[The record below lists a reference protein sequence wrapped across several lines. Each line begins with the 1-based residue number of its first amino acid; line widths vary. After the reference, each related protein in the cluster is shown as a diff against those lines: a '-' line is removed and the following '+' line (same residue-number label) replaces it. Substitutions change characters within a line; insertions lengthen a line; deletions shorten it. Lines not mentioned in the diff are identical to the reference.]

1 MTDIAVDKSL
11 IEIVVSG
18 GGPAGM
24 MAALA
29 LAGKGY
35 RTTLLGPETD
45 RNDRRTTALMMPAI
59 RFLEELGVWNA
70 IQPHTA
76 PLASMRIIDATER
89 LIRSPTVT
97 FRASE
102 IDETAFGYNIPNAVL
117 NEKLAEAVAQNSSI
131 ERNYL
136 PAIEYRNNGDHI
148 TITLSDGQTL
158 HTRLVVAADGRNSAA
173 REAAGIRT
181 RRWSYPQTAM
191 VLSFAHTLDHQNI
204 STEFHT
210 EEGPFTQVP
219 LTGRRSSLVWVI
231 NPGKAETLLA
241 LDDTALAGRI
251 ESMMQSMLG
260 KVTLETKP
268 QAWPL
273 SGLVPHVFA
282 ARRTVLVGEAAHV
295 FPPIGAQ
302 GLNLGSRDVETLLDA
317 ISKDPSDPGSE
328 RVIRAYDRG
337 RRPDIL
343 ARTGSVD
350 ALNRSLLSPMLPA
363 QILRGM
369 GLEML
374 RSFAPLR
381 AFFMR
386 EGLRPGSG
394 FAHFLPRLPSPPKYT
409 RNRPGDNGNHAT

>member
-1 MTDIAVDKSL
+1 MND
-11 IEIVVSG
+11 VVVEKPLTEVTISG

-29 LAGKGY
+29 LSARGY
-35 RTTLLGPETD
+35 RTVLLGPETD

-59 RFLEELGVWNA
+59 RFLEEIGVWSDIA
-70 IQPHTA
+70 SEA
-76 PLASMRIIDATER
+76 SPLASMRIVDATQR
-89 LIRSPTVT
+89 LIRSPAVT
-97 FRASE
+97 FRAGE
-102 IDETAFGYNIPNAVL
+102 IDEVAFGYNIPNAAL
-117 NEKLAEAVAQNSSI
+117 NQKLAEAVENTSAVKRI
-131 ERNYL
+131 TR

-148 TITLSDGQTL
+148 TITLAGGETL

-181 RRWSYPQTAM
+181 RRWSYPQTAV
-191 VLSFAHTLDHQNI
+191 VLSFTHEVAHENI

-219 LTGRRSSLVWVI
+219 LKGQRSSLVWVV
-231 NPGKAETLLA
+231 NPGRADMLLA
-241 LDDTALAGRI
+241 LNDAALAQRI
-251 ESMMQSMLG
+251 ENMMQSMLG
-260 KVTLETKP
+260 KVTIDVRP

-273 SGLVPHVFA
+273 SGMVPLSFA
-282 ARRTVLVGEAAHV
+282 SKRTILIGEAAHV

-302 GLNLGSRDVETLLDA
+302 GLNLGTRDVETLIKA
-317 ISKDPSDPGSE
+317 ISSDPSDPGSD

-363 QILRGM
+363 QIARGV

-374 RSFAPLR
+374 RTFAPLR

-394 FAHFLPRLPSPPKYT
+394 FSQLLPRLPKLPRRGKS
-409 RNRPGDNGNHAT
+409 ATK

>member
-1 MTDIAVDKSL
+1 MNDVVVEKPLT
-11 IEIVVSG
+11 EITISG

-29 LAGKGY
+29 LSAKGY
-35 RTTLLGPETD
+35 RTVLLGPETD

-59 RFLEELGVWNA
+59 RFLKEIGVWGDIA
-70 IQPHTA
+70 PEAA
-76 PLASMRIIDATER
+76 PLASMRIVDATQR
-89 LIRSPTVT
+89 LIRSPAVT
-97 FRASE
+97 FRAGE
-102 IDETAFGYNIPNAVL
+102 IYETAFGYNIPNAAL
-117 NEKLAEAVAQNSSI
+117 NQKLAEAVENNPAIKRITQ
-131 ERNYL
+131 
-136 PAIEYRNNGDHI
+136 PAIEYRNNGDHV
-148 TITLSDGQTL
+148 TITLAGGDTL

-181 RRWSYPQTAM
+181 RRWSYPQTAV
-191 VLSFAHTLDHQNI
+191 VLSFAHEVEHENI

-219 LTGRRSSLVWVI
+219 LKGKRSSLVWVV
-231 NPGKAETLLA
+231 NPGRAEMLLA
-241 LDDTALAGRI
+241 LDDVALAQRI
-251 ESMMQSMLG
+251 EDMMQSMLG
-260 KVTLETKP
+260 KVTIDIRP

-273 SGLVPHVFA
+273 SGMVPLSFA
-282 ARRTVLVGEAAHV
+282 SKRTILIGEAAHV

-302 GLNLGSRDVETLLDA
+302 GLNLGTRDVETLIKA
-317 ISKDPSDPGSE
+317 IASDPSDPGSD

-363 QILRGM
+363 QIARGV

-394 FAHFLPRLPSPPKYT
+394 FSQLLPRLPKLS
-409 RNRPGDNGNHAT
+409 NRGKSATK

>member
-1 MTDIAVDKSL
+1 MNDVVVEKPLT
-11 IEIVVSG
+11 EITISG

-29 LAGKGY
+29 LSAKGY
-35 RTTLLGPETD
+35 RTALLGPETD

-59 RFLEELGVWNA
+59 RFLEEIGVWGDIA
-70 IQPHTA
+70 PEAA
-76 PLASMRIIDATER
+76 PLASMRIVDATQR
-89 LIRSPTVT
+89 LIRSPAVT
-97 FRASE
+97 FRAGE
-102 IDETAFGYNIPNAVL
+102 IDETAFGYNIPNAAL
-117 NEKLAEAVAQNSSI
+117 NQKLAETVENNPAIKRITQ
-131 ERNYL
+131 
-136 PAIEYRNNGDHI
+136 PAIEYRNNGDHV
-148 TITLSDGQTL
+148 TITLAGGDTL

-181 RRWSYPQTAM
+181 RRWSYPQTAV
-191 VLSFAHTLDHQNI
+191 VLSFAHEVEHENI

-219 LTGRRSSLVWVI
+219 LKGKRSSLVWVV
-231 NPGKAETLLA
+231 NPDRAEMLLA
-241 LDDTALAGRI
+241 LDDVALAQRI
-251 ESMMQSMLG
+251 EDMMQSMLG
-260 KVTLETKP
+260 KVTIDIRP

-273 SGLVPHVFA
+273 SGMVPLSFA
-282 ARRTVLVGEAAHV
+282 SKRTILIGEAAHV

-302 GLNLGSRDVETLLDA
+302 GLNLGTRDVETLIRA
-317 ISKDPSDPGSE
+317 IASDPSDPGSD
-328 RVIRAYDRG
+328 RVIYAYDRG

-363 QILRGM
+363 QIARGV

-394 FAHFLPRLPSPPKYT
+394 FSQLLPRLPNLRDRGKS
-409 RNRPGDNGNHAT
+409 ATK

>member
-1 MTDIAVDKSL
+1 MNDVVVEKPLT
-11 IEIVVSG
+11 EITISG

-29 LAGKGY
+29 LSAKGY
-35 RTTLLGPETD
+35 RTVLLGPETD

-59 RFLEELGVWNA
+59 RFLKEIGVWGDIA
-70 IQPHTA
+70 PEAA
-76 PLASMRIIDATER
+76 PLASMRIVDATQR
-89 LIRSPTVT
+89 LIRSPAVT
-97 FRASE
+97 FRAGE
-102 IDETAFGYNIPNAVL
+102 IYETAFGYNIPNAAL
-117 NEKLAEAVAQNSSI
+117 NQKLAEAVENNPAIKRITQ
-131 ERNYL
+131 
-136 PAIEYRNNGDHI
+136 PAIEYRNNGDHV
-148 TITLSDGQTL
+148 TITLAGGDTL

-181 RRWSYPQTAM
+181 RRWSYPQTAV
-191 VLSFAHTLDHQNI
+191 VLSFAHEVEHENI

-219 LTGRRSSLVWVI
+219 LKGKRSSLVWVV
-231 NPGKAETLLA
+231 NPGRAEMLLA
-241 LDDTALAGRI
+241 LDDVALAQRI
-251 ESMMQSMLG
+251 EDMMQSMLG
-260 KVTLETKP
+260 KVTIDIRP

-273 SGLVPHVFA
+273 SGMVPLSFA
-282 ARRTVLVGEAAHV
+282 SKRTILIGEAAHV

-302 GLNLGSRDVETLLDA
+302 GLNLGTRDVETLIKA
-317 ISKDPSDPGSE
+317 IASDPSNPGSD

-363 QILRGM
+363 QIARGV

-394 FAHFLPRLPSPPKYT
+394 FSQLLPRLPKLP
-409 RNRPGDNGNHAT
+409 NRGKSATK

>member
-1 MTDIAVDKSL
+1 MNDVVVEKPLT
-11 IEIVVSG
+11 EITISG

-29 LAGKGY
+29 LSAKGY
-35 RTTLLGPETD
+35 RTALLGPETD

-59 RFLEELGVWNA
+59 RFLEEIGVWGDIA
-70 IQPHTA
+70 PEAA
-76 PLASMRIIDATER
+76 PLASMRIVDATQR
-89 LIRSPTVT
+89 LIRSPAVT
-97 FRASE
+97 FRAGE
-102 IDETAFGYNIPNAVL
+102 IYETAFGYNIPNAAL
-117 NEKLAEAVAQNSSI
+117 NQKLAEAVENNPAIKRITQ
-131 ERNYL
+131 
-136 PAIEYRNNGDHI
+136 PAIEYRNNGDHV
-148 TITLSDGQTL
+148 TITLAGGDTL

-181 RRWSYPQTAM
+181 RRWSYPQTAV
-191 VLSFAHTLDHQNI
+191 VLSFAHEVEHENI

-219 LTGRRSSLVWVI
+219 LKGKRSSLVWVV
-231 NPGKAETLLA
+231 NPGRAEMLLA
-241 LDDTALAGRI
+241 LDDVALAQRI
-251 ESMMQSMLG
+251 EDMMQSMLG
-260 KVTLETKP
+260 KVTIDIRP

-273 SGLVPHVFA
+273 SGMVPLSFA
-282 ARRTVLVGEAAHV
+282 SKRTILIGEAAHV

-302 GLNLGSRDVETLLDA
+302 GLNLGTRDVETLIKA
-317 ISKDPSDPGSE
+317 IASDPSNPGSD

-363 QILRGM
+363 QIARGV

-394 FAHFLPRLPSPPKYT
+394 FSQLLPRLPKLP
-409 RNRPGDNGNHAT
+409 NRGKSATK

>member
-1 MTDIAVDKSL
+1 MNDLVVNKPLTDIV
-11 IEIVVSG
+11 ISG
-18 GGPAGM
+18 SGPAGM

-29 LAGKGY
+29 LGAKGY
-35 RTTLLGPETD
+35 RTVLLGPETD
-45 RNDRRTTALMMPAI
+45 KGDRRTTALMMPAI
-59 RFLEELGVWNA
+59 RLLQGLGVWSDIEPEA
-70 IQPHTA
+70 A
-76 PLASMRIIDATER
+76 ALASMRIIDATRR
-89 LIRSPTVT
+89 LVRSPVVT
-97 FRASE
+97 FRAGE

-117 NEKLAEAVAQNSSI
+117 NEKLAEAVA
-131 ERNYL
+131 RN
-136 PAIEYRNNGDHI
+136 PNIQRINASVIEYRYNGDHM
-148 TITLSDGQTL
+148 TITLSGGDTL
-158 HTRLVVAADGRNSAA
+158 HTRLVVAADGRNSMA

-181 RRWSYPQTAM
+181 RRWSYPQTAV
-191 VLSFAHTLDHQNI
+191 VLSFSHSVDHENI

-219 LTGRRSSLVWVI
+219 LKGKRSSLVWVV
-231 NPGKAETLLA
+231 NPGRAEGLLA
-241 LDDTALAGRI
+241 LDESTLAQRI
-251 ESMMQSMLG
+251 EDMMQSMLG
-260 KVTLETKP
+260 KIKLEIKP

-282 ARRTVLVGEAAHV
+282 AKRTILIGEAAHV

-302 GLNLGSRDVETLLDA
+302 GLNLGSRDVETLVKA
-317 ISKDPSDPGSE
+317 IESDPVDPGSD
-328 RVIRAYDRG
+328 RVIRAYDRA

-350 ALNRSLLSPMLPA
+350 ALNRSLLSGMLPA
-363 QILRGM
+363 QIVRGI

-394 FAHFLPRLPSPPKYT
+394 FSHFLPKLPSLPQRSDGK
-409 RNRPGDNGNHAT
+409 RSS

>member
-1 MTDIAVDKSL
+1 MNDVVVEKPLT
-11 IEIVVSG
+11 EITISG

-29 LAGKGY
+29 LSAKGY
-35 RTTLLGPETD
+35 RTALLGPETD

-59 RFLEELGVWNA
+59 RFLEKIGVWNDITPEA
-70 IQPHTA
+70 A
-76 PLASMRIIDATER
+76 PLASMRIVDATQR
-89 LIRSPTVT
+89 LIRSPAVT
-97 FRASE
+97 FRAGE
-102 IDETAFGYNIPNAVL
+102 IDETAFGFNIPNAAL
-117 NEKLAEAVAQNSSI
+117 NQKLAGAVENNPAIKRITQ
-131 ERNYL
+131 
-136 PAIEYRNNGDHI
+136 PAIEYRNNGDHV
-148 TITLSDGQTL
+148 TITLAGGNTL

-181 RRWSYPQTAM
+181 RRWSYPQTAV
-191 VLSFAHTLDHQNI
+191 VLSFAHEVEHENI

-219 LTGRRSSLVWVI
+219 LKGKRSSLVWVV
-231 NPGKAETLLA
+231 NPDRAEILLT
-241 LDDTALAGRI
+241 LDDAALGQRI
-251 ESMMQSMLG
+251 ENMMQSMLG
-260 KVTLETKP
+260 KVTIDIRP

-273 SGLVPHVFA
+273 SGMVPLSFA
-282 ARRTVLVGEAAHV
+282 SKRTILIGEAAHV

-302 GLNLGSRDVETLLDA
+302 GLNLGTRDVETLIRA
-317 ISKDPSDPGSE
+317 IASDPSDPGSD
-328 RVIRAYDRG
+328 RVIYAYDRG

-363 QILRGM
+363 QIARGV

-394 FAHFLPRLPSPPKYT
+394 FSQLLPRLPNLRDRGKS
-409 RNRPGDNGNHAT
+409 ATK

>member
-1 MTDIAVDKSL
+1 MNDVVVEKPLT
-11 IEIVVSG
+11 EITISG

-29 LAGKGY
+29 LSAKGY
-35 RTTLLGPETD
+35 RTVLLGPETD

-59 RFLEELGVWNA
+59 RFLKEIGVWGDIA
-70 IQPHTA
+70 PEAA
-76 PLASMRIIDATER
+76 PLASMRIVDATQR
-89 LIRSPTVT
+89 LIRSPAVT
-97 FRASE
+97 FRAGE
-102 IDETAFGYNIPNAVL
+102 IDETAFGYNIPNAAL
-117 NEKLAEAVAQNSSI
+117 NQKLAEAVENNPAIKRITQ
-131 ERNYL
+131 
-136 PAIEYRNNGDHI
+136 PAIEYRNNGDHV
-148 TITLSDGQTL
+148 TITLAGGDTL

-181 RRWSYPQTAM
+181 RRWSYPQTAV
-191 VLSFAHTLDHQNI
+191 VLSFAHEVEHENI

-219 LTGRRSSLVWVI
+219 LKGKRSSLVWVV
-231 NPGKAETLLA
+231 NPGRAEMLLA
-241 LDDTALAGRI
+241 LDDLALAQRI
-251 ESMMQSMLG
+251 EDMMQSMLG
-260 KVTLETKP
+260 KVTIDIRP

-273 SGLVPHVFA
+273 SGMVPLSFA
-282 ARRTVLVGEAAHV
+282 SKRTILIGEAAHV

-302 GLNLGSRDVETLLDA
+302 GLNLGTRDVETLIKA
-317 ISKDPSDPGSE
+317 IASDPSDPGSD

-363 QILRGM
+363 QIARGI

-394 FAHFLPRLPSPPKYT
+394 FSQLLPRLPKLP
-409 RNRPGDNGNHAT
+409 NRGKSATK

>member
-1 MTDIAVDKSL
+1 
-11 IEIVVSG
+11 
-18 GGPAGM
+18 M

-29 LAGKGY
+29 LSAKGY
-35 RTTLLGPETD
+35 RTALLGPETD

-59 RFLEELGVWNA
+59 RFLEEIGVWGDIA
-70 IQPHTA
+70 PEAA
-76 PLASMRIIDATER
+76 PLASMRIVDATQR
-89 LIRSPTVT
+89 LIRSPAVT
-97 FRASE
+97 FRAGE
-102 IDETAFGYNIPNAVL
+102 IDETAFGYNIPNAAL
-117 NEKLAEAVAQNSSI
+117 NQKLAEAVENNPAIKRITQ
-131 ERNYL
+131 
-136 PAIEYRNNGDHI
+136 PAIEYRNNGDHV
-148 TITLSDGQTL
+148 TITLAGGDTL

-181 RRWSYPQTAM
+181 RRWSYPQTAV
-191 VLSFAHTLDHQNI
+191 VLSFAHEVEHENI

-219 LTGRRSSLVWVI
+219 LKGKRSSLVWVV
-231 NPGKAETLLA
+231 NPGRAEMLLA
-241 LDDTALAGRI
+241 LDDVALAQRI
-251 ESMMQSMLG
+251 EDMMQSMLG
-260 KVTLETKP
+260 KVTIDIRP

-273 SGLVPHVFA
+273 SGMVPLSFA
-282 ARRTVLVGEAAHV
+282 SKRTILIGEAAHV

-302 GLNLGSRDVETLLDA
+302 GLNLGTRDVETLIKA
-317 ISKDPSDPGSE
+317 IASDPSDPGSD

-350 ALNRSLLSPMLPA
+350 ALNRSLLSPILQA
-363 QILRGM
+363 QIARGI

-394 FAHFLPRLPSPPKYT
+394 FSQLLPRLPKLP
-409 RNRPGDNGNHAT
+409 NRGKSATK

>member
-1 MTDIAVDKSL
+1 MNDVVVEKPLT
-11 IEIVVSG
+11 EITISG

-29 LAGKGY
+29 LSAKGY
-35 RTTLLGPETD
+35 RTALLGPETD

-59 RFLEELGVWNA
+59 RFLEEIGVWSDIA
-70 IQPHTA
+70 PEAA
-76 PLASMRIIDATER
+76 PLASMRIVDATQR
-89 LIRSPTVT
+89 LIRSPAVT
-97 FRASE
+97 FRAGE
-102 IDETAFGYNIPNAVL
+102 IDEIAFGYNIPNATL
-117 NEKLAEAVAQNSSI
+117 NQKLAEAVENNPAIKRVTQ
-131 ERNYL
+131 
-136 PAIEYRNNGDHI
+136 PAIEYRNNGDHV
-148 TITLSDGQTL
+148 TITLADGDTL

-173 REAAGIRT
+173 REAAGICT
-181 RRWSYPQTAM
+181 RRWSYPQTAV
-191 VLSFAHTLDHQNI
+191 VLSFAHEVEHEDI

-219 LTGRRSSLVWVI
+219 LKGKRSSLVWVVT
-231 NPGKAETLLA
+231 PSRAEMLLA
-241 LDDTALAGRI
+241 LDDATLAQRI
-251 ESMMQSMLG
+251 EDMMQSMLG
-260 KVTLETKP
+260 KVTIDIRP

-273 SGLVPHVFA
+273 SGMVPVSFA
-282 ARRTVLVGEAAHV
+282 SKRTILIGEAAHV

-302 GLNLGSRDVETLLDA
+302 GLNLGTRDVETLIKA
-317 ISKDPSDPGSE
+317 IAIDPSDPGSA
-328 RVIRAYDRG
+328 RVIRTYDRG

-363 QILRGM
+363 QIARGV

-394 FAHFLPRLPSPPKYT
+394 FSQLLPKFPKLPDRMNSAT
-409 RNRPGDNGNHAT
+409 R

>member
-1 MTDIAVDKSL
+1 MNDVVVEKPLT
-11 IEIVVSG
+11 EITISG

-29 LAGKGY
+29 LSAKGY
-35 RTTLLGPETD
+35 RTALLGPETD

-59 RFLEELGVWNA
+59 RFLEKIGVWNDITPEA
-70 IQPHTA
+70 A
-76 PLASMRIIDATER
+76 PLASMRIVDATQR
-89 LIRSPTVT
+89 LIRSPAVT
-97 FRASE
+97 FRAGE
-102 IDETAFGYNIPNAVL
+102 IDETAFGFNIPNAAL
-117 NEKLAEAVAQNSSI
+117 NQKLAGAVENNPAIKRITQ
-131 ERNYL
+131 
-136 PAIEYRNNGDHI
+136 PAIEYRNNGDHV
-148 TITLSDGQTL
+148 TITLAGGNTL

-173 REAAGIRT
+173 RDAAGIRT
-181 RRWSYPQTAM
+181 RRWSYPQTAV
-191 VLSFAHTLDHQNI
+191 VLSFAHEVEHENI

-219 LTGRRSSLVWVI
+219 LKGKRSSLVWVV
-231 NPGKAETLLA
+231 NPDRAEMLLT
-241 LDDTALAGRI
+241 LDDAALGQRI
-251 ESMMQSMLG
+251 ENMMQSMLG
-260 KVTLETKP
+260 KVTIDIRP

-273 SGLVPHVFA
+273 SGMVPLSFA
-282 ARRTVLVGEAAHV
+282 SKRTILIGEAAHV

-302 GLNLGSRDVETLLDA
+302 GLNLGTRDVETLIRA
-317 ISKDPSDPGSE
+317 IASDPSDPGSD
-328 RVIRAYDRG
+328 RVIYAYDRG

-363 QILRGM
+363 QIARGV

-394 FAHFLPRLPSPPKYT
+394 FSQLLPRLPNLRDRGKS
-409 RNRPGDNGNHAT
+409 ATK

>member
-1 MTDIAVDKSL
+1 MNDLVVNKPLTDIV
-11 IEIVVSG
+11 ISG
-18 GGPAGM
+18 SGPAGM

-29 LAGKGY
+29 LGTKGY
-35 RTTLLGPETD
+35 RTVLLGPETD
-45 RNDRRTTALMMPAI
+45 RSDRRTTALMMPAI
-59 RFLEELGVWNA
+59 RLLEGLGVWSDIEPEA
-70 IQPHTA
+70 A
-76 PLASMRIIDATER
+76 PLASMRIVDATRR
-89 LIRSPTVT
+89 LVRSPAVT
-97 FRASE
+97 FRAGE

-117 NEKLAEAVAQNSSI
+117 NEKLAGAVS
-131 ERNYL
+131 RN
-136 PAIEYRNNGDHI
+136 PNIQRINASVIEYRHNGDHV
-148 TITLSDGQTL
+148 TITLSGGDTL
-158 HTRLVVAADGRNSAA
+158 HTRLVVAADGRNSMA

-181 RRWSYPQTAM
+181 RRWSYPQAAV
-191 VLSFAHTLDHQNI
+191 VLSFSHGVDHENI

-219 LTGRRSSLVWVI
+219 LKGKRSSLVWVV
-231 NPGKAETLLA
+231 NPGRAEALLA
-241 LDDTALAGRI
+241 LDETTLAQRI
-251 ESMMQSMLG
+251 EDMMQSMLG
-260 KVTLETKP
+260 KIKLEIKP

-282 ARRTVLVGEAAHV
+282 AKRTILIGEAAHV

-302 GLNLGSRDVETLLDA
+302 GLNLGSRDVETLVKA
-317 ISKDPSDPGSE
+317 IESDPVDPGSD
-328 RVIRAYDRG
+328 RVIRAYDRA

-350 ALNRSLLSPMLPA
+350 ALNRSLLSGMLPA
-363 QILRGM
+363 QIVRGV

-394 FAHFLPRLPSPPKYT
+394 FSHFLPKLPNLPQRSDGK
-409 RNRPGDNGNHAT
+409 RSS

>member
-1 MTDIAVDKSL
+1 MNDVVVEKPLT
-11 IEIVVSG
+11 EITISG

-29 LAGKGY
+29 LSAKGY
-35 RTTLLGPETD
+35 RTALLGPETD

-59 RFLEELGVWNA
+59 RFLEEIGVWGDIA
-70 IQPHTA
+70 PEAA
-76 PLASMRIIDATER
+76 PLASMRIVDATQR
-89 LIRSPTVT
+89 LIRSPAVT
-97 FRASE
+97 FRAGE
-102 IDETAFGYNIPNAVL
+102 IDETAFGYNIPNAAL
-117 NEKLAEAVAQNSSI
+117 NQKLAEAVENNPAIKRITQ
-131 ERNYL
+131 
-136 PAIEYRNNGDHI
+136 PAIEYRNNGDHV
-148 TITLSDGQTL
+148 TITLAGGDTL

-181 RRWSYPQTAM
+181 RRWSYPQTAV
-191 VLSFAHTLDHQNI
+191 VLSFAHEVEHENI

-219 LTGRRSSLVWVI
+219 LKGKRSSLVWVV
-231 NPGKAETLLA
+231 NPGRAEMLLA
-241 LDDTALAGRI
+241 LDDVTLAQRI
-251 ESMMQSMLG
+251 EDMMQSMLG
-260 KVTLETKP
+260 KVTIDVRP

-273 SGLVPHVFA
+273 SGMVPLSFA
-282 ARRTVLVGEAAHV
+282 SKRTILIGEAAHV

-302 GLNLGSRDVETLLDA
+302 GLNLGTRDVETLIKA
-317 ISKDPSDPGSE
+317 IASDPSDPGSD

-363 QILRGM
+363 QIARGV

-394 FAHFLPRLPSPPKYT
+394 FSQLLPRLPKLS
-409 RNRPGDNGNHAT
+409 NRGKSATK

>member
-1 MTDIAVDKSL
+1 MNDVVVEKPLT
-11 IEIVVSG
+11 EITISG

-29 LAGKGY
+29 LSAKGY
-35 RTTLLGPETD
+35 RTVLLGPETD

-59 RFLEELGVWNA
+59 RFLEEIGVWGDIA
-70 IQPHTA
+70 PEAA
-76 PLASMRIIDATER
+76 PLASMRIVDATQR
-89 LIRSPTVT
+89 LIRSPAVT
-97 FRASE
+97 FRAGE
-102 IDETAFGYNIPNAVL
+102 INETAFGYNIPNAAL
-117 NEKLAEAVAQNSSI
+117 NQKLAEAVENNPAIKRITQ
-131 ERNYL
+131 
-136 PAIEYRNNGDHI
+136 PAIEYRNNGDHV
-148 TITLSDGQTL
+148 TITLAGGDTL

-181 RRWSYPQTAM
+181 RRWSYPQTAV
-191 VLSFAHTLDHQNI
+191 VLSFAHEVEHENI

-219 LTGRRSSLVWVI
+219 LKGKRSSLVWVV
-231 NPGKAETLLA
+231 NPGRAEMLLA
-241 LDDTALAGRI
+241 LDDVALAQRI
-251 ESMMQSMLG
+251 EDMMQSMLG
-260 KVTLETKP
+260 KVTIDIRP

-273 SGLVPHVFA
+273 SGMVPLSFA
-282 ARRTVLVGEAAHV
+282 SKRTILIGEAAHV

-302 GLNLGSRDVETLLDA
+302 GLNLGTRDVETLIKA
-317 ISKDPSDPGSE
+317 IASDPSDPGSD

-337 RRPDIL
+337 RRSDIL

-363 QILRGM
+363 QIARGV

-394 FAHFLPRLPSPPKYT
+394 FSQLLPRLPKLS
-409 RNRPGDNGNHAT
+409 NRGKSATK

>member
-1 MTDIAVDKSL
+1 
-11 IEIVVSG
+11 
-18 GGPAGM
+18 
-24 MAALA
+24 LA
-29 LAGKGY
+29 LSAKGY
-35 RTTLLGPETD
+35 RTALLGPETD

-59 RFLEELGVWNA
+59 RFLEEIGVWGDIA
-70 IQPHTA
+70 PEAA
-76 PLASMRIIDATER
+76 PLASMRIVDATQR
-89 LIRSPTVT
+89 LIRSPAVT
-97 FRASE
+97 FRAGE
-102 IDETAFGYNIPNAVL
+102 IDETAFGYNIPNAAL
-117 NEKLAEAVAQNSSI
+117 NQKLAEAVENNPAIKRITQ
-131 ERNYL
+131 
-136 PAIEYRNNGDHI
+136 PAIEYRNNGDHV
-148 TITLSDGQTL
+148 TITLAGGDTL

-181 RRWSYPQTAM
+181 RRWSYPQTAV
-191 VLSFAHTLDHQNI
+191 VLSFAHEVEHENI

-219 LTGRRSSLVWVI
+219 LKGKRSSLVWVV
-231 NPGKAETLLA
+231 NPGRAEMLLA
-241 LDDTALAGRI
+241 LDDVALAQRI
-251 ESMMQSMLG
+251 EDMMQSMLG
-260 KVTLETKP
+260 KVTIDIRP

-273 SGLVPHVFA
+273 SGMVPLSFA
-282 ARRTVLVGEAAHV
+282 SKRTILIGEAAHV

-302 GLNLGSRDVETLLDA
+302 GLNLGTRDVETLIKA
-317 ISKDPSDPGSE
+317 IASDPSDPGSD

-350 ALNRSLLSPMLPA
+350 ALNRSLLSPILQA
-363 QILRGM
+363 QIARGI

-394 FAHFLPRLPSPPKYT
+394 FSQLLPRLPKLP
-409 RNRPGDNGNHAT
+409 NRGKSATK

>member
-1 MTDIAVDKSL
+1 MNDMVVEKPLT
-11 IEIVVSG
+11 EITISG

-29 LAGKGY
+29 LSAKGY
-35 RTTLLGPETD
+35 RTALLGPETD

-59 RFLEELGVWNA
+59 RFLEEIGVWGDIA
-70 IQPHTA
+70 PEAA
-76 PLASMRIIDATER
+76 PLASMRIVDATQR
-89 LIRSPTVT
+89 LIRSPAVT
-97 FRASE
+97 FRAGE
-102 IDETAFGYNIPNAVL
+102 IDETAFGYNIPNAAL
-117 NEKLAEAVAQNSSI
+117 NQKLAEAVENNPAIKRITQ
-131 ERNYL
+131 
-136 PAIEYRNNGDHI
+136 PAIEYRNNGDHV
-148 TITLSDGQTL
+148 TITLAGGDTL

-181 RRWSYPQTAM
+181 RRWSYPQTAV
-191 VLSFAHTLDHQNI
+191 VLSFAHEVEHENI

-219 LTGRRSSLVWVI
+219 LKGKRSSLVWVV
-231 NPGKAETLLA
+231 NPGRAEMLLA
-241 LDDTALAGRI
+241 LDDVALAQRI
-251 ESMMQSMLG
+251 EDMMQSMLG
-260 KVTLETKP
+260 KVTIDIRP

-273 SGLVPHVFA
+273 SGMVPLSFA
-282 ARRTVLVGEAAHV
+282 SKRTILIGEAAHV

-302 GLNLGSRDVETLLDA
+302 GLNLGTRDVETLIKA
-317 ISKDPSDPGSE
+317 IASDPSDPGSD

-363 QILRGM
+363 QIARGV

-394 FAHFLPRLPSPPKYT
+394 FSQLLPRLPKLP
-409 RNRPGDNGNHAT
+409 NRGKSATK

>member
-1 MTDIAVDKSL
+1 MNDVVVEKPLT
-11 IEIVVSG
+11 EITISG

-29 LAGKGY
+29 LSAKGY
-35 RTTLLGPETD
+35 RTALLGPETD

-59 RFLEELGVWNA
+59 RFLEEIGVWSDIA
-70 IQPHTA
+70 PEAA
-76 PLASMRIIDATER
+76 PLASMRIVDATQR
-89 LIRSPTVT
+89 LIRSPAVT
-97 FRASE
+97 FRAGE
-102 IDETAFGYNIPNAVL
+102 IDEIAFGYNIPNATL
-117 NEKLAEAVAQNSSI
+117 NQKLAEAVENNPAIKRVTQ
-131 ERNYL
+131 
-136 PAIEYRNNGDHI
+136 PAIEYRNNGDHV
-148 TITLSDGQTL
+148 TITLADGDTL

-181 RRWSYPQTAM
+181 RRWSYPQTAV
-191 VLSFAHTLDHQNI
+191 VLSFAHEVEHENI

-219 LTGRRSSLVWVI
+219 LKGKRSSLVWVV
-231 NPGKAETLLA
+231 NPSRAEMLLA
-241 LDDTALAGRI
+241 LDDATLAQRI
-251 ESMMQSMLG
+251 EDMMQSMLG
-260 KVTLETKP
+260 KVTIDIRP

-273 SGLVPHVFA
+273 SGMVPVSFA
-282 ARRTVLVGEAAHV
+282 SKRTILIGEAAHV

-302 GLNLGSRDVETLLDA
+302 GLNLGTRDVETLIKA
-317 ISKDPSDPGSE
+317 IASDPSDPGSDC
-328 RVIRAYDRG
+328 VIRTYDRG

-363 QILRGM
+363 QIARGV

-394 FAHFLPRLPSPPKYT
+394 FSQLLPKFPKLPDRMNSAT
-409 RNRPGDNGNHAT
+409 R

>member
-1 MTDIAVDKSL
+1 MNDVVVEKPLT
-11 IEIVVSG
+11 EITISG

-29 LAGKGY
+29 LSAKGY
-35 RTTLLGPETD
+35 RTALLGPETD

-59 RFLEELGVWNA
+59 RFLEEIGVWGDIA
-70 IQPHTA
+70 PEAA
-76 PLASMRIIDATER
+76 PLASMRIVDATQR
-89 LIRSPTVT
+89 LIRSPAVT
-97 FRASE
+97 FRAGE
-102 IDETAFGYNIPNAVL
+102 IDETAFGYNIPNAAL
-117 NEKLAEAVAQNSSI
+117 NRKLAEAVENNPAIKRITQ
-131 ERNYL
+131 
-136 PAIEYRNNGDHI
+136 PAIEYRNNGDHV
-148 TITLSDGQTL
+148 TITLAGGDTL

-181 RRWSYPQTAM
+181 RRWSYPQTAV
-191 VLSFAHTLDHQNI
+191 VLSFAHEVEHENI

-219 LTGRRSSLVWVI
+219 LKGKRSSLVWVV
-231 NPGKAETLLA
+231 NPGRAEMLLA
-241 LDDTALAGRI
+241 LDDVALAQRI
-251 ESMMQSMLG
+251 EDMMQSMLG
-260 KVTLETKP
+260 KVTIDIRP

-273 SGLVPHVFA
+273 AGMVPLSFA
-282 ARRTVLVGEAAHV
+282 SKRTILIGEAAHV

-302 GLNLGSRDVETLLDA
+302 GLNLGTRDVETLIKA
-317 ISKDPSDPGSE
+317 IASDPSDPGSD

-363 QILRGM
+363 QIARGV

-394 FAHFLPRLPSPPKYT
+394 FSQLLPRLPKLP
-409 RNRPGDNGNHAT
+409 NRGKSATE

>member
-1 MTDIAVDKSL
+1 MNDVVAEKRIT
-11 IEIVVSG
+11 EITISG

-29 LAGKGY
+29 LSAKGY
-35 RTTLLGPETD
+35 RTVLLGPETD
-45 RNDRRTTALMMPAI
+45 KNDRRTTALMMPAI
-59 RFLEELGVWNA
+59 RFLENLGVWSRIA
-70 IQPHTA
+70 PEAA
-76 PLASMRIIDATER
+76 PLASMRIVDATSR
-89 LIRSPTVT
+89 LIRSPAVT
-97 FRASE
+97 FRAGE
-102 IDETAFGYNIPNAVL
+102 IDEIAFGYNIPNAAL
-117 NEKLAEAVAQNSSI
+117 NQRLAEAVEANCAI
-131 ERNYL
+131 ERITL
-136 PAIEYRNNGDHI
+136 PAIEYRNNDDHV
-148 TITLSDGQTL
+148 TITLAGGETL
-158 HTRLVVAADGRNSAA
+158 HTRLVIAADGRNSAA

-181 RRWSYPQTAM
+181 RRWSYPQTAV
-191 VLSFAHTLDHQNI
+191 VLSFAHDLEHGNI

-219 LTGRRSSLVWVI
+219 LKGKRSSLVWVV
-231 NPGKAETLLA
+231 NPGRAETLLT
-241 LDDTALAGRI
+241 LDDGTLSQRI
-251 ESMMQSMLG
+251 EDMMQSMLG
-260 KVTLETKP
+260 KVTLDIRP

-273 SGLVPHVFA
+273 SGMVPLSFA
-282 ARRTVLVGEAAHV
+282 SKRTILIGEAAHV

-302 GLNLGSRDVETLLDA
+302 GLNLGTRDVETLIKA
-317 ISKDPSDPGSE
+317 IANDPSDPGSDP
-328 RVIRAYDRG
+328 VIRAYDRG

-363 QILRGM
+363 QIARGV

-394 FAHFLPRLPSPPKYT
+394 FSQFLPKLSKS
-409 RNRPGDNGNHAT
+409 AKQ

>member
-1 MTDIAVDKSL
+1 MSDLVLNKPLTDIV
-11 IEIVVSG
+11 ISG

-29 LAGKGY
+29 LASKGY
-35 RTTLLGPETD
+35 HIVLLGPETD
-45 RNDRRTTALMMPAI
+45 PGDRRTTALMMPAI
-59 RFLEELGVWNA
+59 RLLETIDVWA
-70 IQPHTA
+70 GIEPEAAALQ
-76 PLASMRIIDATER
+76 SMRIVDATQR

-97 FRASE
+97 FRATE
-102 IDETAFGYNIPNAVL
+102 IDEEAFGYNIPNAIL
-117 NEKLAEAVAQNSSI
+117 NEKLAAAVQRHANI
-131 ERNYL
+131 KRITV
-136 PAIEYRNNGDHI
+136 PAIEYRHNGDHV
-148 TITLSDGQTL
+148 TITLAGGDTL
-158 HTRLVVAADGRNSAA
+158 HARLVVAADGRNSTA

-181 RRWSYPQTAM
+181 RRWSYPQTAV
-191 VLSFAHTLDHQNI
+191 VLSFAHTVDHQNI

-219 LTGRRSSLVWVI
+219 LKGKRSSLVWVV
-231 NPGKAETLLA
+231 NPRRAEALRA
-241 LDDTALAGRI
+241 LDGAALATRV
-251 ESMMQSMLG
+251 EDMMQSMLG
-260 KVTLETKP
+260 QITVEVGP

-273 SGLVPHVFA
+273 SGLVPHAFA
-282 ARRTVLVGEAAHV
+282 ARRTVLIGEAAHV

-302 GLNLGSRDVETLLDA
+302 GLNLGSRDVETLVKA
-317 ISKDPSDPGSE
+317 IESDPVDPGSD

-350 ALNRSLLSPMLPA
+350 ALNRSLLSSMLPA
-363 QILRGM
+363 QIVRGV

-394 FAHFLPRLPSPPKYT
+394 FTHFLPSLPRLPE
-409 RNRPGDNGNHAT
+409 RQNGNAGK

>member
-1 MTDIAVDKSL
+1 MNDVVVEKPLT
-11 IEIVVSG
+11 EITISG

-29 LAGKGY
+29 LSAKGY
-35 RTTLLGPETD
+35 RTALLGPETD

-59 RFLEELGVWNA
+59 RFLEEIGVWGDIA
-70 IQPHTA
+70 PEAA
-76 PLASMRIIDATER
+76 PLASMRIVDATQR
-89 LIRSPTVT
+89 LIRSPAAT
-97 FRASE
+97 FRAGE
-102 IDETAFGYNIPNAVL
+102 IDETAFGYNIPNAAL
-117 NEKLAEAVAQNSSI
+117 NQKLAEAVENNPVIKRITQ
-131 ERNYL
+131 
-136 PAIEYRNNGDHI
+136 PAIEYRNNGDHV
-148 TITLSDGQTL
+148 TITLAGGNTL

-181 RRWSYPQTAM
+181 RRWSYPQTAV
-191 VLSFAHTLDHQNI
+191 VLSFAHEVEHENI

-219 LTGRRSSLVWVI
+219 LKGKRSSLVWVV
-231 NPGKAETLLA
+231 NPGRAEMLLA
-241 LDDTALAGRI
+241 LDDVALAERI
-251 ESMMQSMLG
+251 EDMMQSMLG
-260 KVTLETKP
+260 KVTIDIRP

-273 SGLVPHVFA
+273 SGMVPLSFA
-282 ARRTVLVGEAAHV
+282 LKRTILIGEAAHV

-302 GLNLGSRDVETLLDA
+302 GLNLGTRDVETLIKA
-317 ISKDPSDPGSE
+317 IASDPSDPGSD

-363 QILRGM
+363 QIARGV

-394 FAHFLPRLPSPPKYT
+394 FSQLLPRLPKLS
-409 RNRPGDNGNHAT
+409 NRGKSATK

>member
-1 MTDIAVDKSL
+1 MNDLIVDKPL
-11 IEIVVSG
+11 TEITVTG

-29 LAGKGY
+29 LSAKGY
-35 RTTLLGPETD
+35 RTALLGPETD
-45 RNDRRTTALMMPAI
+45 INDRRTTALMMPAI
-59 RFLEELGVWNA
+59 RFLEEIDVWEDIA
-70 IQPHTA
+70 PVAA
-76 PLASMRIIDATER
+76 PLASMRIVDATKR

-97 FRASE
+97 FRAGE
-102 IDETAFGYNIPNAVL
+102 IDEVAFGYNIPNAAL
-117 NEKLAEAVAQNSSI
+117 NQKLSDAVA
-131 ERNYL
+131 RNANITRITNT
-136 PAIEYRNNGDHI
+136 AIEYRNNDDHI
-148 TITLSDGQTL
+148 TITLAGGNTL

-173 REAAGIRT
+173 REAAAIRT
-181 RRWSYPQTAM
+181 RRWSYPQTAV
-191 VLSFAHTLDHQNI
+191 VLSFAHEIEHENI

-219 LTGRRSSLVWVI
+219 LKGKRSSLVWVV
-231 NPGKAETLLA
+231 NPERAEALLA
-241 LDDTALAGRI
+241 LDESTLAQRI
-251 ESMMQSMLG
+251 EDMMQFMLG
-260 KVTLETKP
+260 KITIDIQP

-273 SGLVPHVFA
+273 SGMVPLSFA
-282 ARRTVLVGEAAHV
+282 AKRTILIGEAAHV

-302 GLNLGSRDVETLLDA
+302 GLNLGTRDVEMLVKA
-317 ISKDPSDPGSE
+317 IASDPSDPGSD
-328 RVIRAYDRG
+328 RVIRTYDRG

-350 ALNRSLLSPMLPA
+350 ALNRSLLSAMLPA
-363 QILRGM
+363 QIVRGV

-394 FAHFLPRLPSPPKYT
+394 FSKFLPQFPKLSD
-409 RNRPGDNGNHAT
+409 RGSQAKN

>member
-1 MTDIAVDKSL
+1 MNDVVVEKPLT
-11 IEIVVSG
+11 EITISG

-29 LAGKGY
+29 LSAKGY
-35 RTTLLGPETD
+35 RTALLGPETD

-59 RFLEELGVWNA
+59 RFLEEIGVWGDIA
-70 IQPHTA
+70 PEAA
-76 PLASMRIIDATER
+76 PLASMRIVDATQR
-89 LIRSPTVT
+89 LIRSPAVT
-97 FRASE
+97 FRAGE
-102 IDETAFGYNIPNAVL
+102 IDETAFGYNIPNAAL
-117 NEKLAEAVAQNSSI
+117 NQKLAEAVENNPAIKRITQ
-131 ERNYL
+131 
-136 PAIEYRNNGDHI
+136 PAIEYRNNGDHV
-148 TITLSDGQTL
+148 TITLAGGDTL

-181 RRWSYPQTAM
+181 RRWSYPQTAV
-191 VLSFAHTLDHQNI
+191 VLSFAHGVEHENI

-219 LTGRRSSLVWVI
+219 LKGKRSSLVWVV
-231 NPGKAETLLA
+231 NPGRAEMLLA
-241 LDDTALAGRI
+241 LDDVALAQRI
-251 ESMMQSMLG
+251 EDMMQSMLG
-260 KVTLETKP
+260 KVTIDIRP

-273 SGLVPHVFA
+273 SGMVPLSFA
-282 ARRTVLVGEAAHV
+282 SKRTILIGEAAHV

-302 GLNLGSRDVETLLDA
+302 GLNLSTRDVETLIKA
-317 ISKDPSDPGSE
+317 IASDPSDPGSD

-363 QILRGM
+363 QIARGV

-394 FAHFLPRLPSPPKYT
+394 ISQLLPRLPKLP
-409 RNRPGDNGNHAT
+409 NRGKSATK